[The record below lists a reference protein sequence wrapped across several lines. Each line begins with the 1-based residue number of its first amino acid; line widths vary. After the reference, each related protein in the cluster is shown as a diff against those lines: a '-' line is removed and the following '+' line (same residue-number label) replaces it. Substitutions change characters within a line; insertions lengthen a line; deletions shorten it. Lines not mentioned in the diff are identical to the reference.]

1 MSARVDSRLPEAA
14 PPSPSPSPE
23 GVDRKAL
30 LVLLAGGCII
40 GVGPILVRLGE
51 AGPSA
56 IGMWRLGFALPLLAL
71 LALSEQRRGGV
82 SMLRAPAIAWVTG
95 VFFAFDLAFW
105 HYGIR
110 FTTVANATVLS
121 NLTPV
126 LVALSAWLFLRER
139 PTSRLAAGL
148 VLAVGGVIAMGLARP
163 AVMQPDA
170 KPVLG
175 DLLSAFTAVWY
186 TAYFLCVRRARETMG
201 AATVMLTSSLCAL
214 PLLLI
219 AALLLGEPLMPH
231 SALGWAALVG
241 LGLMHVSGQGAI
253 AWSLGRLPAA
263 LIAVVVLVQPV
274 IAALLGWAI
283 FGEAVTPV
291 QAVGAL
297 VALTGI
303 VLAQSTAKAKSPAAP
318 AEA

>member
-1 MSARVDSRLPEAA
+1 MMSTDAEASTLNTA
-14 PPSPSPSPE
+14 EPSAIAHA

-30 LVLLAGGCII
+30 LVLFAGGCII

-56 IGMWRLGFALPLLAL
+56 IGMWRLAFALPLLVL
-71 LALSEQRRGGV
+71 LARGERKRGGLP
-82 SMLRAPAIAWVTG
+82 MLRAPVIVWVTG

-126 LVALSAWLFLRER
+126 LVALSAWLFFRER
-139 PTSRLAAGL
+139 PSARLGAGL
-148 VLAVGGVIAMGLARP
+148 VLAVSGVIAMGLARP
-163 AVMQPDA
+163 PLLQPEA
-170 KPVLG
+170 RPVLG

-186 TAYFLCVRRARETMG
+186 TAYFLCVRRARETLG
-201 AATVMLTSSLCAL
+201 AATVMLASSLSAL

-219 AALLLGEPLMPH
+219 AALLLDEPLVPH
-231 SALGWAALVG
+231 APAGWAALVG
-241 LGLMHVSGQGAI
+241 LGLMHVCGQGAI

-274 IAALLGWAI
+274 IAALLSWAI

-297 VALTGI
+297 VALSGI
-303 VLAQSTAKAKSPAAP
+303 VLAQSTAKPKAP
-318 AEA
+318 APPVEA